1 MNKINKTSGFTIM
14 ELMIVI
20 AIAGIL
26 VAVGIPSFRNLVK
39 DNCLTTGT
47 NLLVSSFQQARSEAV
62 KRSTTLTITAS
73 NAGVSTNEW
82 GNGWTV
88 TINED
93 SNNNSVLDTGEDFDG
108 DGLLGDGTT
117 YPEATFRIVTLSCT
131 GTTMDETGNDTVF
144 VYESDGFIDDPG
156 TFDVCDDRTGETGK
170 QITLNAVG
178 RPNTETRYGGCS

>member
-1 MNKINKTSGFTIM
+1 MNKINKTSGFTIL

-73 NAGVSTNEW
+73 NAGGANEW

-93 SNNNSVLDTGEDFDG
+93 SNNDGDLDTGEDFDG
-108 DGLLGDGTT
+108 DGLLGDGKT
-117 YPEATFRIVTLSCT
+117 YSEAIFRIVTLSCT

-144 VYESDGFIDDPG
+144 VYESDGFIDAAG

-170 QITLNAVG
+170 QITINAVG
-178 RPNTETRYGGCS
+178 RPNTDTRYAGCS

>member
-1 MNKINKTSGFTIM
+1 MNKINKISGFTIM
-14 ELMIVI
+14 ELMIVV

-26 VAVGIPSFRNLVK
+26 VAVGIPSFRNLTK

-73 NAGVSTNEW
+73 NAGDNTNEW

-93 SNNNSVLDTGEDFDG
+93 SDNDGVLDTGEDFDG
-108 DGLLGDGTT
+108 DGTLDAA
-117 YPEATFRIVTLSCT
+117 ATFRVVTLSCT
-131 GTTMDETGNDTVF
+131 NTTMNETGNDTVF
-144 VYESDGFIDDPG
+144 VYGSDGFIDAAG
-156 TFDVCDDRTGETGK
+156 TFDVCDDRTGETGR
-170 QITLNAVG
+170 QISINAVG

>member
-1 MNKINKTSGFTIM
+1 MNKINNALGFTIM
-14 ELMIVI
+14 ELMIVV

-26 VAVGIPSFRNLVK
+26 AAVGIPSFQSLVK

-88 TINED
+88 TIDED
-93 SNNNSVLDTGEDFDG
+93 SDSDGVLDTGEDFDG
-108 DGLLGDGTT
+108 DGTLDAA
-117 YPEATFRIVTLSCT
+117 ATFRIVTLSCT
-131 GTTMDETGNDTVF
+131 NTTMNETGDDTVF
-144 VYESDGFIDDPG
+144 IYESDGFIDSAG
-156 TFDVCDDRTGETGK
+156 TFDVCDDRTGETGR
-170 QITLNAVG
+170 QITINAVG
-178 RPNTETRYGGCS
+178 RPNTESRYTGCS